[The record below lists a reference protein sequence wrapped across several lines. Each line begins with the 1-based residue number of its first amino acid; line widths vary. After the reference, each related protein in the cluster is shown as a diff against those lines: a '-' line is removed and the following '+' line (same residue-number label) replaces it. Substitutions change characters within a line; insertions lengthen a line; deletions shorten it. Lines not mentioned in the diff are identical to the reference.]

1 MKVEDFYLKEGEINL
16 ALLIEKIKDEKDIPV
31 SGEMLNK
38 IINHES
44 VKRSEKMYAKGWDA
58 CFSFNKRMKRFSIRT
73 IKDYVLEDDN
83 AVIPLKEFIR
93 WFASVK
99 RELLHLNLKVKS
111 DCCKGII
118 EAIDDK
124 VDTSL
129 GKVRTDRR
137 LLFSKEEPIFNVEF
151 DPSREDVD
159 YDED

>member
-16 ALLIEKIKDEKDIPV
+16 ALLIERIKNEKDIPV
-31 SGEMLNK
+31 SGELLNK

-44 VKRSEKMYAKGWDA
+44 VKISEKMYEKGWNA
-58 CFSFNKRMKRFSIRT
+58 CFSFNKKMKRFSIRT

-99 RELLHLNLKVKS
+99 QELHMLSLKVKN
-111 DCCKGII
+111 DCCQGVIS
-118 EAIDDK
+118 AIDDK

-137 LLFSKEEPIFNVEF
+137 LLFSKEEPIYNVEF
-151 DPSREDVD
+151 DPKRSEGGEED
-159 YDED
+159 